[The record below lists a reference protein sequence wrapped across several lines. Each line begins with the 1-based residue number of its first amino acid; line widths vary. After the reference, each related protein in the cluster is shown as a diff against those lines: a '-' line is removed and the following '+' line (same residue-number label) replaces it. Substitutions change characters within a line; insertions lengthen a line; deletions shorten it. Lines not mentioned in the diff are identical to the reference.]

1 MSARDHN
8 AAELRE
14 EMITALAAKKFAAAR
29 TVVLT
34 GGAGANGIANQL
46 LDALAE
52 PGVMCVLVRTALSC
66 DLATSGKALLDFVA
80 DTIYMDAL
88 ASATKEIDGAAR
100 LAQDDPERCQAK
112 SRAQAVAL
120 EKLQV

>member
-1 MSARDHN
+1 MSARDHD

-14 EMITALAAKKFAAAR
+14 EMITSRAAEKFAAAR
-29 TVVLT
+29 QVVLID
-34 GGAGANGIANQL
+34 GAGANGIANQL

-66 DLATSGKALLDFVA
+66 DLATSGKVLLDFVA

-88 ASATKEIDGAAR
+88 VEATREVDGAAQ
-100 LAQDDPERCQAK
+100 LAQDDPERCRAK
-112 SRAQAVAL
+112 TRAQAVAL

>member
-1 MSARDHN
+1 MSARDHE

-14 EMITALAAKKFAAAR
+14 EMITSRAAEKFAAAR

-52 PGVMCVLVRTALSC
+52 AGVMCVLVRTALSC

-88 ASATKEIDGAAR
+88 ASATREVDGATQ
-100 LAQDDPERCQAK
+100 LALDDPERCQAK
-112 SRAQAVAL
+112 TRAQVVAL